1 MRYLDASLASLSRGC
16 IHRLR
21 SHTLL
26 VLDSSLITL
35 HFPPPSRPD
44 LVGASHA
51 FLTQFRGV
59 ISGSR
64 TVNDNKNWASK
75 AEENKYTYHCI
86 SQITSERRQMDL
98 PRPPETL
105 FEGTWSTINII
116 GKARYSS
123 MFVPLVFLFNNQF
136 FLNSRIMPG
145 VFARDHHVLWIL
157 WGYLRHKVKLN
168 IL

>member
-64 TVNDNKNWASK
+64 TVNDNKN
-75 AEENKYTYHCI
+75 
-86 SQITSERRQMDL
+86 
-98 PRPPETL
+98 
-105 FEGTWSTINII
+105 
-116 GKARYSS
+116 
-123 MFVPLVFLFNNQF
+123 
-136 FLNSRIMPG
+136 
-145 VFARDHHVLWIL
+145 
-157 WGYLRHKVKLN
+157 
-168 IL
+168 